1 MRRRGT
7 IKRDVPD
14 AGTRKRS
21 RLKSRSKG
29 RKGRNDSRIEVKAA
43 RVWSDGARYRA
54 CNIHVAIGELVKYI
68 IPLDVS
74 ER

>member
-1 MRRRGT
+1 MYQ
-7 IKRDVPD
+7 
-14 AGTRKRS
+14 TRVRE
-21 RLKSRSKG
+21 KG
-29 RKGRNDSRIEVKAA
+29 AAYKVEAKERKGRNDSRIEVEAA